1 MNPRHDPLDH
11 EERAL
16 ARLLPGDDAVA
27 PDAAVDARILAAA
40 RDSLGVPPAAG
51 RAPHRSGAAR
61 RPRRGWPV
69 ALGLAASVTLAVGVA
84 WQLREPPLPAIAPAT
99 APSAKPAGDAAQA
112 PVARAPAPAA
122 TAPAMAATDAE
133 AGPAPAEHDA
143 AVAAAGAR
151 TTQRQEKA
159 GRQAEAAAA
168 AAVAD
173 AGADAHSEDTQAATA
188 AAMQRPAQRQEK
200 AGRQAEA
207 LAASEAERARAH
219 QAATAAAVQRSTQ
232 RTGKAARQ
240 AMASPPPP
248 AAPPAPMA
256 EPRATAVSQQPSPP
270 APPAPPSVLAAPAPA
285 AAGAR
290 PDEHGGGFAP
300 DPPVAVAAEA
310 SDLSI
315 TAAANVVGDDARL
328 PPSQWL
334 QRIRERSGRGETAL
348 ARASLARFLQVHP
361 QEPVPADLRPLL
373 P

>member
-40 RDSLGVPPAAG
+40 RESLGVPPPAAG

-99 APSAKPAGDAAQA
+99 APSAKPAGDTAQA

-159 GRQAEAAAA
+159 GRQAEASAT
-168 AAVAD
+168 AAVAE

-232 RTGKAARQ
+232 RTEKAARQ
-240 AMASPPPP
+240 AMAPSDRFSAVMRPRTPYSPPEMPTMTLSLTGMTV
-248 AAPPAPMA
+248 AVSVSPMA
-256 EPRATAVSQQPSPP
+256 GSPTFVDHFGSPVLASRATTVVSACDSRIIPS
-270 APPAPPSVLAAPAPA
+270 A
-285 AAGAR
+285 
-290 PDEHGGGFAP
+290 
-300 DPPVAVAAEA
+300 
-310 SDLSI
+310 
-315 TAAANVVGDDARL
+315 
-328 PPSQWL
+328 
-334 QRIRERSGRGETAL
+334 
-348 ARASLARFLQVHP
+348 
-361 QEPVPADLRPLL
+361 
-373 P
+373 

>member
-16 ARLLPGDDAVA
+16 ARLLSGDDAVA

-69 ALGLAASVTLAVGVA
+69 ALGLAASMTLAVGVA

-112 PVARAPAPAA
+112 PVARAPGPAA

-143 AVAAAGAR
+143 VVAAAGAR

-159 GRQAEAAAA
+159 GRQAEASAP

-232 RTGKAARQ
+232 RTEKAARQ
-240 AMASPPPP
+240 AMAPPPP
-248 AAPPAPMA
+248 AAPPAAMA

-270 APPAPPSVLAAPAPA
+270 APLEPVSVRAAPAPA
-285 AAGAR
+285 SAGAR
-290 PDEHGGGFAP
+290 SDEHGGGFAP
-300 DPPVAVAAEA
+300 DPPVAAAAEA

-315 TAAANVVGDDARL
+315 TAAANVVDDDARL

-348 ARASLARFLQVHP
+348 ARASLARFLEVHP